1 MTGQKSPQQPP
12 PRFEPGDLV
21 ITPSKAIARVV
32 RVYDDGEVVLVEW
45 IATGETANMRAKLLT
60 PIPQREE
67 GGDAKGR

>member
-1 MTGQKSPQQPP
+1 MTDQLPQPP
-12 PRFEPGDLV
+12 LHQFEVGDQV

-32 RVYDDGEVVLVEW
+32 RVFADGVVLIEW

-67 GGDAKGR
+67 GGDAQGR

>member
-1 MTGQKSPQQPP
+1 VTDQLPQPP
-12 PRFEPGDLV
+12 LHQFEVGDQV

-32 RVYDDGEVVLVEW
+32 RVFADGVVLIEW

-67 GGDAKGR
+67 GGDAQGR